1 MQFPKSMHA
10 DGWHAHMPV
19 QRALPGMEYSGD
31 EASWSLQRRRRFH
44 VLALAATAALVA
56 LAGLNVVDD
65 PRPLDVQLSSAMHKA
80 GDTLR
85 DWQGQLS
92 RGLQV
97 SLRAVADGR
106 DSLRAEA
113 GMSSTR
119 KTPASDSTVV
129 AQAASATVDTSDQHQ
144 PVRADLA
151 PRQPQPSLP
160 TVDR

>member
-31 EASWSLQRRRRFH
+31 EAWSYRARRRFH
-44 VLALAATAALVA
+44 VLALTAAAALVA
-56 LAGLNVVDD
+56 LVGANVVDD
-65 PRPLDVQLSSAMHKA
+65 PRPLDVQLSSAMHQA

-85 DWQGQLS
+85 NWQGQLS

-113 GMSSTR
+113 GVPPAR
-119 KTPASDSTVV
+119 KAPANGGTVV
-129 AQAASATVDTSDQHQ
+129 AQALPENVDASDQHQ

-151 PRQPQPSLP
+151 PRQLQPALSP
-160 TVDR
+160 VDR